1 MTFVSQN
8 FKGVEIL
15 GPPLSGKLN
24 FSLITLAN
32 DEFNSNGVAGNIG
45 YTAPSVMDLFKA
57 SYDQFNG
64 LNLPSGVDNVI
75 GFSLKIHDLASK
87 WNVACT

>member
-8 FKGVEIL
+8 FKGVEIP
-15 GPPLSGKLN
+15 GPPLS
-24 FSLITLAN
+24 AN

-57 SYDQFNG
+57 SY
-64 LNLPSGVDNVI
+64 
-75 GFSLKIHDLASK
+75 
-87 WNVACT
+87 

>member
-8 FKGVEIL
+8 FKGVEIP
-15 GPPLSGKLN
+15 GPPLSGKIKLFLN
-24 FSLITLAN
+24 ILAN

-57 SYDQFNG
+57 SY
-64 LNLPSGVDNVI
+64 
-75 GFSLKIHDLASK
+75 
-87 WNVACT
+87 